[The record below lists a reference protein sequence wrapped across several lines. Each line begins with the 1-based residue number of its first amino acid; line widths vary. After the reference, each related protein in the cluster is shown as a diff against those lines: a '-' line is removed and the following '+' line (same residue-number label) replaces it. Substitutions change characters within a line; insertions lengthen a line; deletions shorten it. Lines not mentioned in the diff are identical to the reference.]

1 MGFEREGY
9 NFFFPRATFS
19 SGGKSEIGKVFN
31 RNLTNSRSIEM
42 PMTIIIQQE
51 EMKVCKIEKFLVE
64 REQNFLWSKKIFFPF
79 VVGRGLISSSS

>member
-1 MGFEREGY
+1 
-9 NFFFPRATFS
+9 
-19 SGGKSEIGKVFN
+19 
-31 RNLTNSRSIEM
+31 M